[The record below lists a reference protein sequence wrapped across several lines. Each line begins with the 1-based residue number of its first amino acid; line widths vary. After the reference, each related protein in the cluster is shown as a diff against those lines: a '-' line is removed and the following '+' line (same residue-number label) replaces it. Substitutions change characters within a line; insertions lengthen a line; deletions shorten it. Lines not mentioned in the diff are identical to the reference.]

1 MAMNEIKNYGH
12 SVRARLLNLAK
23 NENQQ
28 YQLVLT
34 RYLQERLLYR
44 LAHSRYRENFI
55 LKGGALLFAH
65 ERFTARPTL
74 DIDFMGTHIDNDR
87 RNIKESFSEV
97 CKIEC
102 SEDAVVFHV
111 DTMATYDIAVEKRY
125 PGVRITVTATLD
137 TIRQD
142 VSMDIGFGDIVVPAP
157 VILDYPTLL
166 DSEERLEV
174 LAYSIETV
182 IAEKFQTAIERG
194 EANSRMKDFYDLYT
208 LLETASVDPE
218 VLKEAIATTFA
229 NRQTVYSERHPFFND
244 DFGSSTN
251 LNTRWNAFVKKI
263 KSPTAKPFDE
273 VMATLRSH
281 LAPYWEMLKEM

>member
-1 MAMNEIKNYGH
+1 MNEIKNYGH

-28 YQLVLT
+28 YQLLLT

-65 ERFTARPTL
+65 DRFSARPTL
-74 DIDFMGTHIDNDR
+74 DIDFMGTHIDNDPL
-87 RNIKESFSEV
+87 NIKAAFSEV
-97 CKIEC
+97 CQIKC
-102 SEDAVVFHV
+102 VEDAVVFHA
-111 DTMATYDIAVEKRY
+111 DTMTVADIAVEKRY
-125 PGVRITVTATLD
+125 PGVRITVTVTLD

-157 VILDYPTLL
+157 VVLDYPTML
-166 DSEERLEV
+166 DNDDRLEV

-208 LLETASVDPE
+208 LLETASVDSDA
-218 VLKEAIATTFA
+218 LKEAIATTFA
-229 NRQTVYSERHPFFND
+229 NRKTVYSERHPFFND
-244 DFGSSTN
+244 DFGTSTN
-251 LNTRWNAFVKKI
+251 LNTRWNAFVRKL
-263 KSPTAKPFDE
+263 KSPTVKPFDE
-273 VMATLRSH
+273 VMETLR
-281 LAPYWEMLKEM
+281 LQLEPYWTMLKEM